1 VAVSTPP
8 MRHSDAVTET
18 LFSLFCL
25 EGQER
30 LSVATSR
37 SFSSATRPTTPRR
50 GHRSSTSRTR
60 PNSPVVR
67 SASMSIRKSWSP
79 RTRQAPARGN
89 CTSAPGKATL
99 RRPNRTIPRYCCEKR
114 LHHESFQAVIGDLEV
129 GRRAKGK
136 AVILM
141 AVNHSL
147 PCVAPIRHFK
157 FVGVN
162 RDVPLFCELLPR
174 ADVVEVPMCITMPAD
189 HASCRRLGA
198 EVRHPEICFFIKSIR
213 VERDASSSGS
223 DRTVRPSV
231 DGQEGWRLVR

>member
-1 VAVSTPP
+1 MAVSTPP

-114 LHHESFQAVIGDLEV
+114 PHNESFQTVIGLTVVSEPLQKIPAQDVLFRDFALEE
-129 GRRAKGK
+129 G
-136 AVILM
+136 
-141 AVNHSL
+141 
-147 PCVAPIRHFK
+147 
-157 FVGVN
+157 GV
-162 RDVPLFCELLPR
+162 
-174 ADVVEVPMCITMPAD
+174 
-189 HASCRRLGA
+189 SCSR
-198 EVRHPEICFFIKSIR
+198 
-213 VERDASSSGS
+213 
-223 DRTVRPSV
+223 
-231 DGQEGWRLVR
+231 